1 VALTGFYKLH
11 RTDLEMQTVVLSLS
25 GLSVS
30 RACLGTMTFGTQA
43 DERESVQI
51 LDHAIDSGINFID
64 TANIYGNGASEEI
77 LGRALKG
84 RRQQIVLASKVCGR
98 MDDGSHDSGLSRLA
112 MQSALEHTLRRLQ
125 TDYLDIYYLHQ
136 PDYNVPLEE
145 SLETLERMVQDGKVR
160 LPGSSNFASWQV
172 CRMLSIAEKE
182 NYRPARITQSMYNLV
197 ARGVEQEYLPM
208 AKDLGVA
215 MIAYNP
221 LAGGLLTGKHTA
233 SQPAEGSRFV
243 GNQVYRDRYWNPVYL
258 QAVDELADIALRA
271 GRSLISIALGWLL
284 HHTPTSCVVLGA
296 SRREQLENNLVAF
309 DEGPLSVDTVKESDA
324 IWERMRGCT
333 PRYNR

>member
-1 VALTGFYKLH
+1 
-11 RTDLEMQTVVLSLS
+11 
-25 GLSVS
+25 
-30 RACLGTMTFGTQA
+30 
-43 DERESVQI
+43 
-51 LDHAIDSGINFID
+51 
-64 TANIYGNGASEEI
+64 
-77 LGRALKG
+77 
-84 RRQQIVLASKVCGR
+84 
-98 MDDGSHDSGLSRLA
+98 
-112 MQSALEHTLRRLQ
+112 
-125 TDYLDIYYLHQ
+125 
-136 PDYNVPLEE
+136 
-145 SLETLERMVQDGKVR
+145 
-160 LPGSSNFASWQV
+160 
-172 CRMLSIAEKE
+172 
-182 NYRPARITQSMYNLV
+182 
-197 ARGVEQEYLPM
+197 M